1 MLLSLAVQTIESV
14 LHQEEIVER
23 KLMNLKMRC
32 HGVDPLSGGFEIWL
46 FPAMRWLSQ

>member
-32 HGVDPLSGGFEIWL
+32 HGMDPLSDDFEIWP
-46 FPAMRWLSQ
+46 FPALRWLSQ